1 MKKTWISRSL
11 RERVSKQARYRCG
24 YCLTPQRIIGMPME
38 IEHIIPESAGGPT
51 REENLWLA
59 CRRCNRYKGI
69 QTHAIEPKTRRR
81 VSLFNPR
88 TQAWKRHFAWSDD
101 GIRILGRTAKSNARL
116 RLSATG
122 RATVAALC
130 LNNEIIMDARRLWVQ
145 AGWHPPKD

>member
-1 MKKTWISRSL
+1 MTKGWIPRSL

-51 REENLWLA
+51 VEDNLWLA

-69 QTHAIEPKTRRR
+69 QTHAIDPRTKRR
-81 VSLFNPR
+81 VPLFNPR

-101 GIRILGRTAKSNARL
+101 GIRILGKT
-116 RLSATG
+116 ATG
-122 RATVAALC
+122 RATVGALR
-130 LNNEIIMDARRLWVQ
+130 LNDEIIVDARGLWVQ